1 MRDVSESITKI
12 NPKSQLFVVRG
23 PPTTV
28 LPALWKEWGITDI
41 VW

>member
-1 MRDVSESITKI
+1 MQDLSANITKT
-12 NPKSQLFVVRG
+12 NDQSKLFVVRG
-23 PPTTV
+23 SPMTM